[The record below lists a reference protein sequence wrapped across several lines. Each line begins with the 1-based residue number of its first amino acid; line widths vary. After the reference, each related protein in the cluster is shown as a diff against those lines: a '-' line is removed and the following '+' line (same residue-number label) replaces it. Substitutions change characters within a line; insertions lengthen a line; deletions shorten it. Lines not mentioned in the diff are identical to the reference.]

1 MNSWYGSVLA
11 VKANFSIILFI
22 WSLGYKILSS
32 MFLLSFDDEFHYLIP
47 GPDEIIAIGKL
58 VHPDAVC

>member
-1 MNSWYGSVLA
+1 
-11 VKANFSIILFI
+11 
-22 WSLGYKILSS
+22 